1 MNIKLSNQALGR
13 LSEEEFRAASKLPVV
28 VLLENIRS
36 MNNIGSVFR
45 SSDAFLVQEIML
57 CGYTATPPHR
67 DIQKTALGATETV
80 KWSYFENT
88 ESALNLLLELGYTLV
103 AVEQTSNSTKLNSTD
118 FATTEK
124 VALIFGN
131 EVKGVEQN
139 TIEKCHFALEI
150 DQYGTK
156 HSLNV
161 SVCAGIVL
169 WKIMADKSK

>member
-13 LSEEEFRAASKLPVV
+13 PSEEEFRTAKKLPVV
-28 VLLENIRS
+28 VILENIRS

-80 KWSYFENT
+80 KWSYFANT
-88 ESALNLLLELGYTLV
+88 NDALNQLLEQNFTLIS
-103 AVEQTSNSTKLNSTD
+103 VEQTSNSKKLNSLNFSKFD
-118 FATTEK
+118 K

-131 EVKGVEQN
+131 EVKGVEQS
-139 TIEKCHFALEI
+139 TIEKSHFALEI

-169 WKIMADKSK
+169 WKILADMSG

>member
-13 LSEEEFRAASKLPVV
+13 LSEEEFRTAKKLPVV
-28 VLLENIRS
+28 VILENIRS

-80 KWSYFENT
+80 KWSYFANT
-88 ESALNLLLELGYTLV
+88 NDALNQLLEQNFTLIS
-103 AVEQTSNSTKLNSTD
+103 VEQTSNSKKLNSLNFSKLD
-118 FATTEK
+118 K

-131 EVKGVEQN
+131 EVKGVEQS
-139 TIEKCHFALEI
+139 TIEKSHFALEI

-169 WKIMADKSK
+169 WKILADMSG

>member
-13 LSEEEFRAASKLPVV
+13 LSEEEFRDAKKLPVV
-28 VLLENIRS
+28 VILENIRS
-36 MNNIGSVFR
+36 MNNIGSIFR

-57 CGYTATPPHR
+57 CGITATPPHR

-80 KWSYFENT
+80 KWSYFANT
-88 ESALNLLLELGYTLV
+88 EDALKQLLDSGYVLV
-103 AVEQTSNSTKLNSTD
+103 AVEQTSNSNKLNSTD
-118 FATTEK
+118 FTTLEK

-131 EVKGVEQN
+131 EVKGVEQY